1 MEADRARY
9 QNNSKLFITCMI
21 CLMASLS
28 LFAFAFY
35 ILPYL
40 IWGWHYS
47 VPGFILMWRE
57 EFVDSYAW
65 SNSKA
70 SMAVF
75 SLFFIPALITGII
88 SWFTSNK
95 IENNV
100 LGIALTESN
109 HQQLDSHEL
118 GDSFRLVAKIIMS
131 SLLAIA
137 VLFFIEWLLTS
148 PLSVGS

>member
-9 QNNSKLFITCMI
+9 QNNSKLFIFCMI
-21 CLMASLS
+21 CLMFSLS
-28 LFAFAFY
+28 FFAFAFY

-57 EFVDSYAW
+57 GFIDSYAW
-65 SNSKA
+65 SHALA
-70 SMAVF
+70 STAVF
-75 SLFFIPALITGII
+75 AVFFIPALITGII

-100 LGIALTESN
+100 LGITPAPRNLK
-109 HQQLDSHEL
+109 QRDSHEL
-118 GDSFRLVAKIIMS
+118 SDTFRLTVKIIML
-131 SLLAIA
+131 SLFAIS

-148 PLSVGS
+148 P